1 MRQGRLAGQFWSAF
15 ITCNTNFKDAVD
27 WSLQQIDITRSRF
40 PSNQRSSALI
50 TVLGTHEREY
60 VAKYPEMELTNDP
73 WSAKKAMNE
82 GKIASTIGLEGGHM
96 IGSRLSILRTD

>member
-1 MRQGRLAGQFWSAF
+1 MPSTGVCNKLISQGPVR
-15 ITCNTNFKDAVD
+15 
-27 WSLQQIDITRSRF
+27 SLPLSEVFCSPF
-40 PSNQRSSALI
+40 PSISDTERTKFDS
-50 TVLGTHEREY
+50 TGTQKREY

-96 IGSRLSILRTD
+96 IGSRLSILRTY